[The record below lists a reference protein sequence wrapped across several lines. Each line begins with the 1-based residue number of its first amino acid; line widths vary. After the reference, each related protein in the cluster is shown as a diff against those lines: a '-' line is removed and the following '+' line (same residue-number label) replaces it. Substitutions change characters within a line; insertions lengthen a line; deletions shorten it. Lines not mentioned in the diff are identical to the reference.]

1 MRALLRKEVGRCA
14 CWADYGR
21 GIILMQRK
29 RLNVMSDYRVVLIN
43 SMDQWAETHTAWN
56 GLLGQSSADTI
67 FLTWEWLFSWGEN
80 YLDADRCLFIVMV
93 YKDDELVGIA
103 PWYIQSLRRGA
114 LTVKQISF
122 LGAPDAGSDYLDVI
136 IKKGQEQ
143 KVANFLHE
151 FLLTEARN
159 RWDSCM
165 LEDLPSNSLF
175 LLYFLTT
182 IEDAG
187 KYAEIRQC
195 SFCPTVVLPKKGE
208 DLMSLYSSNRR
219 QQYRRHLKLLRNEGE
234 LQHEIFTGERVGEA
248 FGAFCNLYET
258 KNEHHDKSVRSF
270 LSSYAS
276 RCSDERALRVDL
288 FSSNGKLIGGLL
300 HLKHQDTL
308 GMYLMAV
315 DKEYNPNISLGNILV
330 GLCLSGAIEDGVA
343 IYDFLKGI
351 EPYKFHWADR
361 GRTSVTLSYYQ
372 KNVSS
377 LLLVA
382 EKFLKYTAKVV
393 LR

>member
-1 MRALLRKEVGRCA
+1 M
-14 CWADYGR
+14 
-21 GIILMQRK
+21 
-29 RLNVMSDYRVVLIN
+29 NDYRAVLIN
-43 SMDQWAETHTAWN
+43 STDEWMETRTAWN
-56 GLLGQSSADTI
+56 GLLNQSGADTI
-67 FLTWEWLFSWGEN
+67 FLTWEWLFSWAEN
-80 YLDADRCLFIVMV
+80 YLDAGRSLFIIMV

-103 PWYIQSLRRGA
+103 PWYVQHLRRGA
-114 LTVKQISF
+114 LAVKEVRF

-151 FLLTEARN
+151 FLLTGARD

-175 LLYFLTT
+175 LLYFLNA

-187 KYAEIRQC
+187 KYAETRQC
-195 SFCPTVVLPKKGE
+195 SFCPTVALPKKGE
-208 DLMSLYSSNRR
+208 DLLSLYSANRR
-219 QQYRRHLKLLRNEGE
+219 QQYRRHLKLLKNEGE

-258 KNEHHDKSVRSF
+258 KNDHHDKSVRSF
-270 LSSYAS
+270 LSRYAS
-276 RCSDERALRVDL
+276 RCNEQALRVDL

-315 DKEYNPNISLGNILV
+315 DKEYHPNISLGNILV
-330 GLCLSGAIEDGVA
+330 GICLSSAIEDGVA
-343 IYDFLKGI
+343 VYDFLKGT

-372 KNVSS
+372 KNVASI
-377 LLLVA
+377 LLVA
-382 EKFLKYTAKVV
+382 EKFLRYTAKVV